1 MSKRPTN
8 ERIKELA
15 SLPNVDED
23 AVFNF
28 LGTLPSHTTIAD
40 DRMNLIMD
48 AKLYG
53 WNIET
58 IKAISDGI
66 TEE

>member
-8 ERIKELA
+8 ERIIQLA
-15 SLPNVDED
+15 TSSNVDED
-23 AVFNF
+23 AVINF
-28 LGTLPSHTTIAD
+28 LGTLPSNTTISD
-40 DRMNLIMD
+40 DLMNLIMD

>member
-15 SLPNVDED
+15 SLPNVHED

-28 LGTLPSHTTIAD
+28 LGTLPCHTSQAD
-40 DRMNLIMD
+40 DLMNLAMD
-48 AKLYG
+48 ARLYQ
-53 WNIET
+53 WTAET
-58 IKAISDGI
+58 TEAIRRGI
-66 TEE
+66 LGR